1 MATVEE
7 LEAKLKRLERELQVL
22 KDIEAI
28 KQLKGK
34 YFRCLD
40 CKLWDDLAE
49 CFTEDATTSYSGG
62 KLSFKGREAIIKF
75 FRENMPPSMVSM
87 HQGHHPEIEITSET
101 TAKGIWGFEDYLI
114 IKQANMGL
122 RGAAFYRDEYVKIKG
137 QWRIRHT
144 GYNRIFEE
152 VWDRGET
159 KSCKITANMHEPCA
173 E

>member
-1 MATVEE
+1 MATTEE

-49 CFTEDATTSYSGG
+49 CFAEDATTSYSGG
-62 KLSFKGREAIIKF
+62 KYSFNGRDAIMKF
-75 FRENMPPSMVSM
+75 FRENMPASMVSM
-87 HQGHHPEIEITSET
+87 HQGHHPEIEITGET
-101 TAKGIWGFEDYLI
+101 TAKAIWGFEDYLI

-137 QWRIRHT
+137 HWKIKHT

-159 KSCKITANMHEPCA
+159 KSCRITADMHEPCA